1 MDVQNLAGTKWASE
15 CTELTWVSPSPAARR
30 LGQFAVPLGAA
41 GVACHAWVWLSARIF
56 SGPTNTSCCTCAP
69 TFKRLLGPAAALILL
84 GAATGVATALFPPE
98 WVPLAYYIEAGVVA
112 ILALWLV
119 IVPFLNWYTTTYT
132 ITDRRIITR
141 TGILNKRGHD
151 LPLRRINNV
160 NYEHSVVDRMLR
172 CGTLVFETAAG
183 RPLVLDDVPRVER
196 VHVAITELLFDEGPD
211 TDRGELGE

>member
-1 MDVQNLAGTKWASE
+1 MGERVYGINLGEPFASRATAGPVRGAPRS
-15 CTELTWVSPSPAARR
+15 CRCRVSC
-30 LGQFAVPLGAA
+30 LGMAISKDLLGADEH
-41 GVACHAWVWLSARIF
+41 VVLHLRTHV
-56 SGPTNTSCCTCAP
+56 
-69 TFKRLLGPAAALILL
+69 KRLLGPAAALILL